1 MLLQRTGACLLRV
14 LEVTFWLR
22 VLFESIWEETC
33 SNR

>member
-22 VLFESIWEETC
+22 VLIVSILEENLC
-33 SNR
+33 NR